1 MSGRKKCS
9 RERCVQPTAAGRIR
23 PTFLLTTLISVR
35 LSTYSVWCLLYY
47 CLTWE
52 RPTILQCY
60 NTLLLLLLLHLTVAI
75 IAVQGCDE
83 TPGEKEERKLRPV

>member
-1 MSGRKKCS
+1 MKKKKCS

-35 LSTYSVWCLLYY
+35 LSTYSVCVYY

-52 RPTILQCY
+52 RPTILQ
-60 NTLLLLLLLHLTVAI
+60 
-75 IAVQGCDE
+75 AVVDAT
-83 TPGEKEERKLRPV
+83 TPFFFFTSQSRVVMKRLEKKKK